1 MSHHTRRDFFADV
14 GRGMLLASVGSAVAT
29 DLGLAPTWAE
39 EASESLSFGK
49 LEPLVALMEE
59 TSIDKLQPLL
69 IDKLRSG
76 KSDLARLVA
85 AASLANARKFGGE
98 DYVGFHT
105 MMALAPAYQISRDLP
120 DERKPLPVLKV
131 LYRNTDHIQ
140 KNGGRKDDVL
150 RPVDP
155 AKLPS
160 GHVGGE
166 LLRTATRRADAK
178 EAERIFA
185 ALTQGRPIDAYNH
198 LQFAVQDDADVHRV
212 VLAHRAWALLD
223 FVGSEQAHT
232 MLRESV
238 RYCVQSEQQRL
249 DDNRPEPGIRA
260 LLPKLLE
267 ENRLL
272 DGPLGKRKADDVW
285 MAKLVRTIY
294 DSSKEQAAAAVAAAL
309 AEGFA
314 PEVVGEA
321 ISLAANELELRD
333 RDVRVHGASH
343 GVHGSDSANAW
354 RNIARVSN
362 RRNTAASMIVGAYHI
377 SNAGRLDKAPYP
389 LPEHLAV
396 IETKDPKALLRE
408 AEAAIRSNDQGR
420 ATAAIYRYGKLGHP
434 AGPVFDLMLRYAVSE
449 DGRLHGEKYYITVR
463 EEFATTRPTFRWNHL
478 VGLARATA
486 SGFGYTVNDKPGFR
500 APGYEEACRLL
511 NVKV

>member
-1 MSHHTRRDFFADV
+1 MTHHTRRGFFADV

-29 DLGLAPTWAE
+29 DLGLAPAWAE
-39 EASESLSFGK
+39 EAAGSLTFGK

-69 IDKLRSG
+69 VDRLQSG
-76 KSDLARLVA
+76 KSDLATLVA

-105 MMALAPAYQISRDLP
+105 LMALAPAYQMTKDLP
-120 DERKPLPVLKV
+120 TERKPLPVLKV
-131 LYRNTDHIQ
+131 LFRNTDHIQ
-140 KNGGRKDDVL
+140 KNGGRKGEVL

-160 GHVGGE
+160 GRVGGE
-166 LLRTATRRADAK
+166 LLRAATRGADMK
-178 EAERIFA
+178 KAEQIFA
-185 ALTQGRPIDAYNH
+185 ALAKGKPIDAYNH
-198 LQFAVQDDADVHRV
+198 LQFIVQDNADVHRV
-212 VLAHRAWALLD
+212 VLAHRAWSLLD
-223 FVGSEQAHT
+223 LVGAEQAHT

-238 RYCVQSEQQRL
+238 RYCVKSEQQRIKSK
-249 DDNRPEPGIRA
+249 RPVPGIRS

-272 DGPLGKRKADDVW
+272 DKPLGKHKADDDW
-285 MAKLVRTIY
+285 LAKMVHTIY
-294 DSSKEQAAAAVAAAL
+294 NSSKAQAAEAVAEAL
-309 AEGFA
+309 AEGFS
-314 PEVVGEA
+314 PEVIGEA

-333 RDVRVHGASH
+333 RNARVHGASS

-362 RRNTAASMIVGAYHI
+362 PRNTAASMIVGAYHI
-377 SNAGRLDKAPYP
+377 SNAGKLNKAPYP
-389 LPEHLAV
+389 LADHLAA

-420 ATAAIYRYGKLGHP
+420 ATAAIHTYGKLGH
-434 AGPVFDLMLRYAVSE
+434 AAKPVFDLMLRYALSE
-449 DGRLHGEKYYITVR
+449 DGRLHGEKYYVTVR
-463 EEFATTRPTFRWNHL
+463 EEFATTRPAFRWNHL

-486 SGFGYTVNDKPGFR
+486 SGFGYSVTDKPGVR

-511 NVKV
+511 KVKG